1 MRDRWALR
9 TALAGAITLCVASS
23 TWAAPATY
31 RVPGGQSYTCTNR
44 GPYDE
49 YIRRLQA
56 RRNALRQEIENLNAR
71 LIVVI
76 RQGREAMEAY
86 NAAVAAGNGPAQN
99 ATQTLYGYAVI
110 ERRMIE
116 AAIEEK
122 NSELRAVQKQI
133 EEAIQDMRRSCGGCP
148 PGSVRPGGVGY
159 CRE

>member
-1 MRDRWALR
+1 M
-9 TALAGAITLCVASS
+9 
-23 TWAAPATY
+23 
-31 RVPGGQSYTCTNR
+31 
-44 GPYDE
+44 
-49 YIRRLQA
+49 
-56 RRNALRQEIENLNAR
+56 
-71 LIVVI
+71 IVVI

-86 NAAVAAGNGPAQN
+86 NAAVAAGNIPGQN
-99 ATQTLYGYAVI
+99 AALTLYDHAMI

-122 NSELRAVQKQI
+122 NSELRRVQKEI